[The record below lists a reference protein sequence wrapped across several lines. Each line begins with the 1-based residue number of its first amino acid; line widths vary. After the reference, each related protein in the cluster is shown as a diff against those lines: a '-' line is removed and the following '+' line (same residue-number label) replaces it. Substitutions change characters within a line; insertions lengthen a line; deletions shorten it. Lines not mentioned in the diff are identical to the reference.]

1 MKQNF
6 EFPETFLWGASTSA
20 YQVEGAVDVDGK
32 GKSVQ
37 DVKELPADTADLK
50 VCVDHYH
57 QFEEDIKLFSE
68 MGLKAYR
75 FSIAWT
81 RILPK
86 GRGEVNQKGVEHYHK
101 VIDTCIKYG
110 IVPIVTMF
118 HFDLPYELEK
128 EGGWSNPATIDAF
141 EEFAAV
147 IFQEYGDKVPYFLSI
162 NEQNVMILKGDVIG
176 TNLSDEN
183 QWKSLYQQ
191 NHYMQ
196 LAQAKA
202 NILCHKLAPKAKIGP
217 APNISPAY
225 PKTCKP
231 EDYLAAMN
239 ADAIRN
245 WLYLDLAVYGK
256 YNFQAWNYM
265 KKRGYA
271 PEIKEGDME
280 LLQKAKPDFIAMN
293 YYNTMT
299 MEYSDVNADINDK
312 KTGDQQVALEEPG
325 MYKQVNNPNL
335 SSTKFGWEIDPIG
348 FKIAL
353 REVYDRYHLPILI
366 SENGMGTYDIL
377 EDDGKIHDLERID
390 YYEQHIRQMAQAME
404 DGVEVIGYCPWSA
417 IDLVSTHNGVR
428 KRYGFVYVN
437 RTDNELLDLKRYK
450 KDSFYWYKE
459 LINNKGKF

>member
-1 MKQNF
+1 MRQDF
-6 EFPETFLWGASTSA
+6 EFPKNFLWGASTSA
-20 YQVEGAVDVDGK
+20 YQVEGAADMDGK

-37 DVKELPADTADLK
+37 DVKELPENTADLK
-50 VCVDHYH
+50 VCIDHYH
-57 QFEEDIKLFSE
+57 QFEEDIRLFSE

-86 GRGEVNQKGVEHYHK
+86 GRGKINQKGLEHYHK
-101 VIDTCIKYG
+101 VIDTCIRYG

-128 EGGWSNPATIDAF
+128 EGGWGNPATIDAF

-147 IFQEYGDKVPYFLSI
+147 VFREYGDKVPYFLSI
-162 NEQNVMILKGDVIG
+162 NEQNVMILKGDVVG
-176 TNLSDEN
+176 TNLSSVN
-183 QWKSLYQQ
+183 RWKSLYQQ

-196 LAQAKA
+196 LAQAKV
-202 NILCHKLAPKAKIGP
+202 NILCHELAPKAKIGP

-265 KKRGYA
+265 KKRGYE

-280 LLQKAKPDFIAMN
+280 LIQKAKPDFIAMN

-299 MEYSDVNADINDK
+299 MEYCNDNAGTGDK

-325 MYKQVNNPNL
+325 MYRQVNNPHL
-335 SSTKFGWEIDPIG
+335 GSTKFGWEIDPIG

-377 EDDGKIHDLERID
+377 EKNGKVHDLERID
-390 YYEQHIRQMAQAME
+390 YYEQHIQQMAEAM
-404 DGVEVIGYCPWSA
+404 DGGVEVIGYCPWSA

-428 KRYGFVYVN
+428 KRYGFIYVN
-437 RTDNELLDLKRYK
+437 RTDDSLLDLKRYK
-450 KDSFYWYKE
+450 KDSFYWYQE
-459 LINNKGKF
+459 LISNRGRF